1 MQCII
6 RNVQCAHLILPF
18 FLFRFNFVAQFSKI
32 RKKNTTTH
40 LPYLPVRFGKAVN
53 SMSMHSL
60 SMLTILAYYS
70 D

>member
-1 MQCII
+1 MHNMQRTVCS
-6 RNVQCAHLILPF
+6 LDFTF

-32 RKKNTTTH
+32 RKKTTTH